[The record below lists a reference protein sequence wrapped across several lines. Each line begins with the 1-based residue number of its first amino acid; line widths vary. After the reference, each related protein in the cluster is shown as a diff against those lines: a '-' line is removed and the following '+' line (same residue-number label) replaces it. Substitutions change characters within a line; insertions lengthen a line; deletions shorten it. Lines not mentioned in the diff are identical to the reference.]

1 MKRGKPIGQSLAVC
15 ATLCA
20 TMASTACGGGAAE
33 TAASPGGPVTIT
45 VNGLPPATDEYNRAV
60 FEADVKAFEA
70 KNPSVR
76 IDAKEGFMDPQTF
89 SAKIAGGQLE
99 DVFYVY
105 LTDAQNLIAKRQVSD
120 ISPHLAGF
128 PVTKDY
134 KPGLMKVFSDQA
146 GKVYGLPDD
155 NYSLGLLYNRKL
167 YAKAGLDPDRPPATW
182 TEVRENAKKISAL
195 GGGVVGY
202 GDYSKSNTGGWH
214 FTAEI
219 YSLGGD
225 VAVKDGGGAWQAA
238 FNDDRGRQVLQ
249 QLKDMRWTDDSM
261 GQRQLL
267 EYDDLVK
274 LMATEKLGQQIGST
288 GDLTNTV
295 TRFKGTY
302 DDYGM
307 GPIPGGQGTLGGGS
321 GYMFKAGLSAEKI
334 KAGLAWLTF
343 KKNPD
348 RIDADNERS
357 AAKGLPVGLPEPNV
371 WTGGSEQ
378 KQLAATKKHATIPTE
393 NFAPFAEALAR
404 IPVKLEPPNA
414 QQIYAALDT
423 VMQKVLTDE
432 DADITQ
438 LLSDAEKQVNQILS
452 TVK

>member
-1 MKRGKPIGQSLAVC
+1 MKRGKALGLSLA
-15 ATLCA
+15 LCA
-20 TMASTACGGGAAE
+20 TMACAACGGGQADE
-33 TAASPGGPVTIT
+33 PAASAGGPVTIT
-45 VNGLPPATDEYNRAV
+45 VNGLPPATDEYNRAI
-60 FEADVKAFEA
+60 FEENVKTFEA
-70 KNPSVR
+70 KYPNIK

-120 ISPHLAGF
+120 VSPQLAEF

-134 KPGLMKVFSDQA
+134 KPGLMQVFSDQA

-167 YAKAGLDPDRPPATW
+167 YEKAGLDPDKPPATW
-182 TEVRENAKKISAL
+182 AEVRENAKKIAAL
-195 GGGVVGY
+195 GDGVVGY

-214 FTAEI
+214 FTAEL
-219 YSLGGD
+219 YSVGGD
-225 VAVKDGGGAWQAA
+225 VAVKDGSGVWRAA
-238 FNDDRGRQVLQ
+238 FNNDKGRQVLQ

-302 DDYGM
+302 DNYGM
-307 GPIPGGQGTLGGGS
+307 GPIPGGLGTLGGGS
-321 GYMFKAGLSAEKI
+321 GYMFKAGLSPEKI
-334 KAGLAWLTF
+334 KAGLTWLTF

-348 RIDADNERS
+348 RLASDNEKA

-371 WTGGSEQ
+371 WTGASEQ
-378 KQLAATKKHATIPTE
+378 KLIEATKKHATIPTE
-393 NFAPFAEALAR
+393 NFAPFAAALGR

-414 QQIYAALDT
+414 QQVYAALDT

-432 DADITQ
+432 NADVDK
-438 LLSDAEKQVNQILS
+438 LLGDAEQQVNQILA

>member
-1 MKRGKPIGQSLAVC
+1 MRRGVALAVGIGV
-15 ATLCA
+15 ALLG
-20 TMASTACGGGAAE
+20 SACGGRQKAPE
-33 TAASPGGPVTIT
+33 TASGPVTVT
-45 VNGLPPATDEYNRAV
+45 VNGLPPATDTYNRAN

-70 KNPSVR
+70 KFPNIK
-76 IDAKEGFMDPQTF
+76 IDAKEGLMDPQTF

-120 ISPHLAGF
+120 IGAHLGEF
-128 PVTKDY
+128 PTTKDY
-134 KPGLMKVFSDQA
+134 KPGLMQVFSDQN
-146 GKVYGLPDD
+146 GKVYGLPDE

-167 YAKAGLDPDRPPATW
+167 FTKAGLDPAQPPATW
-182 TEVRENAKKISAL
+182 AEVREQAKKLAAL

-225 VAVKDGGGAWQAA
+225 VAVKSGDGWKAA
-238 FNDDRGRQVLQ
+238 FNSPQGRQVLQ
-249 QLKDMRWTDDSM
+249 QLKDMRWSDDTM

-274 LMATEKLGQQIGST
+274 LMATDKLGMYIGST
-288 GDLTNTV
+288 GDLANIV
-295 TRFKGTY
+295 NRFKGTFA
-302 DDYGM
+302 DFGL
-307 GPIPGGQGTLGGGS
+307 GPIPDGKGTLGGGS
-321 GYMFKAGLSAEKI
+321 GYMFKAGLSPEKI

-348 RIDADNERS
+348 RIDADNAKA
-357 AAKGLPVGLPEPNV
+357 AAKGQPVGLPEPNV
-371 WTGGSEQ
+371 WTGASEQ
-378 KQLAATKKHATIPTE
+378 KLLAATKKHATIPTE
-393 NFAPFAEALAR
+393 NFAAFAAAMSR

-414 QQIYAALDT
+414 QQIYAVLDT
-423 VMQKVLTDE
+423 AMGKVLTDR
-432 DADITQ
+432 DADVDA
-438 LLSDAEKQVNQILS
+438 LLAAAEKQVNQILA

>member
-1 MKRGKPIGQSLAVC
+1 MKRGRALGLSLAVC
-15 ATLCA
+15 ATTL
-20 TMASTACGGGAAE
+20 ASAACGGQGVE
-33 TAASPGGPVTIT
+33 PEASAGGPVTIT

-60 FEADVKAFEA
+60 FEENVKAFEA
-70 KNPSVR
+70 RFPGYR

-89 SAKIAGGQLE
+89 NAKIAGGQLE

-120 ISPHLAGF
+120 VAPYLAEF

-134 KPGLMKVFSDQA
+134 KPGLMQVFSDGR

-167 YAKAGLDPDRPPATW
+167 YEKAGLDPGKPPLTW
-182 TEVRENAKKISAL
+182 AEVRENAKRLAAL
-195 GGGVVGY
+195 GDGVVGY

-214 FTAEI
+214 FTAEL

-225 VAVKDGGGAWQAA
+225 VAVKDAATGAWKAA
-238 FNDDRGRQVLQ
+238 FNDDKGRQVLQ
-249 QLKDMRWTDDSM
+249 QLKDMRWTDDTM
-261 GQRQLL
+261 GKRQLL

-274 LMATEKLGQQIGST
+274 LMAAGKLGQMVGST

-295 TRFKGTY
+295 TRFKATY

-307 GPIPGGQGTLGGGS
+307 GPIPGGLGTLGGGS

-334 KAGLAWLTF
+334 RAGLAWLTF

-348 RIDADNERS
+348 RIAADNEKA

-371 WTGGSEQ
+371 WTGASER
-378 KQLAATKKHATIPTE
+378 KQLDATKKHANIPTE
-393 NFAPFAEALAR
+393 NFAPFAEALGR
-404 IPVKLEPPNA
+404 VPVKLEPPNA
-414 QQIYAALDT
+414 QQVYAALDT
-423 VMQKVLTDE
+423 AMQQVLTNR
-432 DADITQ
+432 DADPAR
-438 LLSDAEKQVNQILS
+438 LLADAEKQVNQILA
-452 TVK
+452 TVR